1 MSQKAPGKAYRAGI
15 SLMELAEMFPD
26 DEAAEKWIAEVR
38 WPDGPRCPHCNSK
51 NVQTGATHPSN
62 PYRCRPCRKFFSV
75 RTGTVM
81 QNSNLGP
88 KVWVWA
94 TYLLSTN
101 LKGVSSMKFY
111 RDLKITQKTAWH
123 LAHRIRET
131 WADAKGP
138 FSGPVEV
145 DETYVG
151 GKEKNKHSKKKLH
164 ERAVDGKAIVVG
176 MKDRDTNAVTAKV
189 VTGTDQGTLQGFV
202 KGNIEKGTEIFTDD
216 HSGYHGLPQHTAL
229 NHSVGEYVDGMAHTN
244 GIESFW
250 SMLKRGYHGVYH
262 CMSQQHLDRYVSEF
276 SGRHN
281 IRTEDTLDQMAA
293 ITRGLVGKRLGYKDL
308 VAYNPS
314 RHREGLSD
322 VF

>member
-1 MSQKAPGKAYRAGI
+1 
-15 SLMELAEMFPD
+15 MFPD
-26 DEAAEKWIAEVR
+26 DAAAEKWIAQVR
-38 WPDGPRCPHCNSK
+38 WPEGPRCPHCNSK
-51 NVQTGATHPSN
+51 NVQLGTTHPSN
-62 PYRCRPCRKFFSV
+62 AYRCRPCRKFFSV

-81 QNSNLGP
+81 QNSNLGA

-101 LKGVSSMKFY
+101 LKGVSSMKLH
-111 RDLKITQKTAWH
+111 RDLKVTQKTAWH

-131 WADAKGP
+131 WAEAQGP

-151 GKEKNKHSKKKLH
+151 GKERNKHSNKKLYD
-164 ERAVDGKAIVVG
+164 RAVDGKTVVVG
-176 MKDRDTNAVTAKV
+176 MKDRDTNTVTAKV
-189 VTGTDQGTLQGFV
+189 VAGTDRITLQGFV
-202 KGNIEKGTEIFTDD
+202 KSNVAKSAEIYTDD
-216 HSGYHGLPQHTAL
+216 HVSYHGLPKHTAV

-250 SMLKRGYHGVYH
+250 AMLKRGYHGTYH
-262 CMSQQHLDRYVSEF
+262 RMSREHLDRYVSEF

-281 IRTEDTLDQMAA
+281 IRRDDTLVQMVG
-293 ITRGLVGKRLGYKDL
+293 ITRGLVGKRLRYRDL
-308 VAYNPS
+308 VGPAP
-314 RHREGLSD
+314 RREVNYD